1 MKVEELMTRDVRFC
15 RPQSNLSEAVSIMW
29 DTDCG
34 ILPVIDDGGRV
45 IGLIT
50 DRDIAIAIATKDRRA
65 SEISASEVT
74 SGQVY
79 AISPEEDVRS
89 ALNTMR
95 LGRVRRIPVT
105 TGDGKLVGMLSLN
118 DIVLRAVEV
127 NNRFNPDYTYQDL
140 VGTVREICEHRTQQA
155 AARA

>member
-1 MKVEELMTRDVRFC
+1 MEVSMRVEELMTRDVRFC

-34 ILPVIDDGGRV
+34 ILPVIDDNGRV
-45 IGLIT
+45 MGLIT

-79 AISPEEDVRS
+79 AVSPGEDIRS

-95 LGRVRRIPVT
+95 PGRVRRIPVT
-105 TGDGKLVGMLSLN
+105 VEDGKLVGMLSLN

-127 NNRFNPDYTYQDL
+127 NNRMNPDYTYQDL
-140 VGTVREICEHRTQQA
+140 VGTVREICEHRTQ
-155 AARA
+155 

>member
-15 RPQSNLSEAVSIMW
+15 RPQTNLSEAVSIMW
-29 DTDCG
+29 DADCG
-34 ILPVIDDGGRV
+34 CLPVIDEWGRV
-45 IGLIT
+45 TGMIT
-50 DRDIAIAIATKDRRA
+50 DRDIAIAVATKGRPS
-65 SEISASEVT
+65 SEIPASEVI

-79 AISPEEDVRS
+79 AISPDEDIKS

-105 TGDGKLVGMLSLN
+105 VEDGKLVGMLSLN
-118 DIVLRAVEV
+118 DIALRAVEV
-127 NNRFNPDYTYQDL
+127 NSRYNPDFTYHDL
-140 VGTVREICEHRTQQA
+140 VSAFREICEHRTQHA